1 MDQLEA
7 AADEAAEVVMSVG
20 HKRGLDRGQSA
31 LLPAAVEDFV
41 GATHMVRV
49 IDAWAE
55 RLDLAGLGFA
65 RSRPAATGRPP
76 YAPDDLLRL
85 YLYGYWNRIRSSRA
99 LERECRR
106 NVEVMFLVR
115 QLAFDHKTI
124 ADFRKDN
131 AAALQAACA
140 AFVQFVRGEGL
151 FGLDEAVLAIDG
163 SKFKASAASGTV
175 VDEAAAAARRERLA
189 ERIAQHLAQMDE
201 LDAAEAGTD
210 DPQAEQ
216 LAAALKKLLDKDVA
230 LAAAQAQIQAQI
242 DAQAQAPVPEPIKPQ
257 AGLTDPDAVAL
268 RGGLIGYNVQQAVD
282 GASKLIVTHEV
293 TQQGNDHRSLAPT
306 AAAAQAALG
315 VESLTVVADTGY
327 MNGEQAQRCEDT
339 GITPV
344 VPMQQAASTRG
355 EELYPKTAFAYDPA
369 TDSYRCPAGA
379 LLNRFKRSHTQQTD
393 YYGTDACAS
402 CAMKARCT
410 NGTQRTIARSWFA
423 AAAERADQRARASTD
438 WMRLRAATV
447 EHPFGLLKAILAGGF
462 LVRSLA
468 KVRGEMALA
477 VLVVNL
483 RRAMNLMGIEKMIE
497 RLNTEPATAG

>member
-1 MDQLEA
+1 MRLESA
-7 AADEAAEVVMSVG
+7 TDLPGREAMSVG

-31 LLPAAVEDFV
+31 LLPPAVEDFV
-41 GATHMVRV
+41 GAVHMVRV
-49 IDAWAE
+49 IDAWVE
-55 RLDLAGLGFA
+55 RLDLAALGFA

-115 QLAFDHKTI
+115 QLVFDHKTI

-131 AAALQAACA
+131 GKPLQAACA

-151 FGLDEAVLAIDG
+151 LGLEEAVVAIDG
-163 SKFKASAASGTV
+163 SKFKASAAAGTV

-189 ERIAQHLAQMDE
+189 ERIAQYLAQMDE
-201 LDAAEAGTD
+201 RDSAEAGAE

-216 LAAALKKLLDKDVA
+216 LAAALSKLLHQDRV
-230 LAAAQAQIQAQI
+230 LAAAQAAIQAKTE
-242 DAQAQAPVPEPIKPQ
+242 AQAQAPVSEPIKPQ

-268 RGGLIGYNVQQAVD
+268 RGGLAGYNVQQAVD
-282 GASKLIVTHEV
+282 SDSKLIVAHEV
-293 TQQGNDHRSLAPT
+293 TQQGNDHRSLAPM

-315 VESLTVVADTGY
+315 AESLTVVADTGY
-327 MNGEQAQRCEDT
+327 MNGEQAQRCEDA

-344 VPMQQAASTRG
+344 VPMQQTASTRG
-355 EELYPKTAFAYDPA
+355 EDLYPKSAFVYDPA
-369 TDSYRCPAGA
+369 TDSYRCPAGE
-379 LLNRFKRSHTQQTD
+379 LLNRFKRSRSRQTD
-393 YYGTDACAS
+393 TYGTDACDA
-402 CAMKARCT
+402 CALKANCT
-410 NGTQRTIARSWFA
+410 SGRRRTIARSWFA
-423 AAAERADQRARASTD
+423 AAAERADQRARANRH
-438 WMRLRAATV
+438 WMRLRAETA

-462 LVRSLA
+462 LVRGLA

-483 RRAMNLMGIEKMIE
+483 RRAMNLMGIAKMIE
-497 RLNTEPATAG
+497 RLNTEPLAAG

>member
-1 MDQLEA
+1 
-7 AADEAAEVVMSVG
+7 MSVG

-31 LLPAAVEDFV
+31 LLPPAVEDFV
-41 GATHMVRV
+41 GAAHMVRV
-49 IDAWAE
+49 IDAWVE
-55 RLDLAGLGFA
+55 RLDLAALGFA

-106 NVEVMFLVR
+106 NLEVMFLVR
-115 QLAFDHKTI
+115 QLVFDHKTI

-131 AAALQAACA
+131 GKPLQAACA

-151 FGLDEAVLAIDG
+151 LGLEEAVVAIDG
-163 SKFKASAASGTV
+163 SKFKASAAAGTV

-189 ERIAQHLAQMDE
+189 ERIAEYLAQMDE
-201 LDAAEAGTD
+201 RDAAEAGAE
-210 DPQAEQ
+210 DPQAER
-216 LAAALKKLLDKDVA
+216 LAAALSKLLQQDRV
-230 LAAAQAQIQAQI
+230 LAAAQAAIEARTE
-242 DAQAQAPVPEPIKPQ
+242 AQAAEAEPTKPQ

-268 RGGLIGYNVQQAVD
+268 RGGLAGYNVQQAVD
-282 GASKLIVTHEV
+282 SDSKLIVAHEV

-315 VESLTVVADTGY
+315 VESLTVVADAGY
-327 MNGEQAQRCEDT
+327 MNGEQAQRCEDA

-344 VPMQQAASTRG
+344 VPMQQVASTRG
-355 EELYPKTAFAYDPA
+355 EGLVPKSAFVYDPA

-379 LLNRFKRSHTQQTD
+379 LLSRFKRSRTQQTD

-402 CAMKARCT
+402 CAIKARCT
-410 NGTQRTIARSWFA
+410 NGTRRTIARSWFA
-423 AAAERADQRARASTD
+423 AAAERADQRARAD
-438 WMRLRAATV
+438 RRWMRLRAETA

-462 LVRSLA
+462 LVRGLA

-497 RLNTEPATAG
+497 RLKSEPAAAG

>member
-1 MDQLEA
+1 
-7 AADEAAEVVMSVG
+7 MSVG
-20 HKRGLDRGQSA
+20 HKRGVDRGQSA

-49 IDAWAE
+49 IDAWVG
-55 RLDLAGLGFA
+55 RLDLAVLGFA
-65 RSRPAATGRPP
+65 KSRPAATGRPP

-106 NVEVMFLVR
+106 NLEVMFLVR
-115 QLAFDHKTI
+115 QLVFDHKTI

-131 AAALQAACA
+131 AQALQAACA

-151 FGLDEAVLAIDG
+151 LGTDEAVAAIDG
-163 SKFKASAASGTV
+163 SKFKASAAAGSV

-189 ERIAQHLAQMDE
+189 ERIAEYLAQMDA
-201 LDAAEAGTD
+201 LDAAEASAE

-216 LAAALKKLLDKDVA
+216 LAAALMKLLDKDVA

-242 DAQAQAPVPEPIKPQ
+242 DAQAQSPALEPIKPQ

-268 RGGLIGYNVQQAVD
+268 RHGLIGYNVQQAVD
-282 GASKLIVTHEV
+282 SDSKLIVAHEV

-327 MNGEQAQRCEDT
+327 MNGEHAERCEDA

-344 VPMQQAASTRG
+344 VPMQQAASTAG
-355 EELYPKTAFAYDPA
+355 EGLYPKTAFVYDPA
-369 TDSYRCPAGA
+369 TDTYRCPAGA
-379 LLNRFKRSHTQQTD
+379 LLTRFKRSRSRQTD
-393 YYGTDACAS
+393 TYGTGACAS

-423 AAAERADQRARASTD
+423 AAAERADQRARAD
-438 WMRLRAATV
+438 RQWMRLRAETA
-447 EHPFGLLKAILAGGF
+447 EHPFGLLKAILPGGF
-462 LVRSLA
+462 LVRGLA
-468 KVRGEMALA
+468 KVQGEMALA

-497 RLNTEPATAG
+497 RLKTEPVAAG

>member
-1 MDQLEA
+1 
-7 AADEAAEVVMSVG
+7 MSVG

-31 LLPAAVEDFV
+31 LLPPAVEDYV
-41 GATHMVRV
+41 GAAHMVRV
-49 IDAWAE
+49 IDAWVE
-55 RLDLAGLGFA
+55 RLDLAALGFA

-76 YAPDDLLRL
+76 YAPEDLLRL
-85 YLYGYWNRIRSSRA
+85 YLYGYWNRVRSSRA

-115 QLAFDHKTI
+115 QLVFDHKTI

-151 FGLDEAVLAIDG
+151 LGLDEAVLAIDG
-163 SKFKASAASGTV
+163 SKFKANAAAGSV

-189 ERIAQHLAQMDE
+189 ERIAQYLAQMDD
-201 LDAAEAGTD
+201 LDAAEAGGE
-210 DPQAEQ
+210 DPQAERV
-216 LAAALKKLLDKDVA
+216 AAALMKLLNKDLA
-230 LAAAQAQIQAQI
+230 LTAAQTAIQAKAE
-242 DAQAQAPVPEPIKPQ
+242 AQAEVAEPIKPQ

-268 RGGLIGYNVQQAVD
+268 RGGLVGYNVQQAVD
-282 GASKLIVTHEV
+282 GASKLIVAHEV

-315 VESLTVVADTGY
+315 VESLTVVADAGY
-327 MNGEQAQRCEDT
+327 MNGEQAQRCEDA

-344 VPMQQAASTRG
+344 VPMQQAASTTG
-355 EELYPKTAFAYDPA
+355 EHLYPKTAFAYDPA
-369 TDSYRCPAGA
+369 TDSYRCPAGQ
-379 LLNRFKRSHTQQTD
+379 LLSRFKRSRSRQTD
-393 YYGTDACAS
+393 TYGTDACAR
-402 CAMKARCT
+402 CAQKAKCT

-423 AAAERADQRARASTD
+423 AAAERADQRARAD
-438 WMRLRAATV
+438 RHWMRLRAATA
-447 EHPFGLLKAILAGGF
+447 EHPFGLLKAILPGGF

-497 RLNTEPATAG
+497 RLKTEPLATG